1 MKAAV
6 WHGEKDIRV
15 EEKELKALKDN
26 EVTVRV
32 AWAGICGSDL
42 HEYQEGPVFIPV
54 NEPDELTGE
63 VAPIIMGHEFSGVIE
78 KVGKD
83 VTNYQV
89 GDRVVVNPTITYG
102 NKPED
107 VDCYDGFSFIGLH
120 GDGGFAAFANAP
132 EHNIYKL
139 PDTLSLQDAALVEPT
154 AVAVQ
159 AVKEGNL
166 LFGDNVAIFGAGPI
180 GLLTVIA
187 AKAAGAS
194 NIIVFDLSETRLQ
207 MAKDLG
213 ATAIFNSAEVD
224 PVEAVKQYAP
234 AGVDVTFEVAGVAP
248 TFKSSIDVTRPRGTV
263 VIVSIFARPI
273 EWNPMQLTNTGVK
286 VTSTIA
292 YTPTSF
298 QQTVDLMGTGQ
309 LQPQGIITSQIELDD
324 IVEKGF
330 EALTNDKSQAKILV
344 KLSGDM

>member
-78 KVGKD
+78 KVGKN
-83 VTNYQV
+83 VTNYKV
-89 GDRVVVNPTITYG
+89 GDRVVVNPTITHG

-207 MAKDLG
+207 MAKELG

-248 TFKSSIDVTRPRGTV
+248 TFKSAIEVTRPRGTV

-286 VTSTIA
+286 LTSTIA

>member
-89 GDRVVVNPTITYG
+89 GDRVVVNPTLTYG

-248 TFKSSIDVTRPRGTV
+248 TFKSSIDVTHPRGTV

>member
-42 HEYQEGPVFIPV
+42 HEYHEGPVFIPV

-83 VTNYQV
+83 VTNYKV
-89 GDRVVVNPTITYG
+89 GDRVVVNPTITHG

-166 LFGDNVAIFGAGPI
+166 LFGDNVAVFGAGPI

-207 MAKDLG
+207 MAKELG

-248 TFKSSIDVTRPRGTV
+248 TFKSAIEVTRPRGTV

-286 VTSTIA
+286 LTSTIA